1 MLMVMENEAKKK
13 ISKTNSDGWL
23 LDEWL
28 GGYSEIK
35 KKKTFGISVKEFIL
49 GKNRFHI
56 IFKNVQNPLPKKFTS
71 LAHKKFQ

>member
-35 KKKTFGISVKEFIL
+35 KKKNVRYFGQGIYI
-49 GKNRFHI
+49 R
-56 IFKNVQNPLPKKFTS
+56 KKSFS
-71 LAHKKFQ
+71 YYF